1 MTTPQY
7 LDLSERERTLCHYR
21 LLHLDEF
28 IQDQDYWKLK
38 KDCLKIDWGMEGRK
52 RRKEIIKLLKQNG
65 VTTDTKNS

>member
-38 KDCLKIDWGMEGRK
+38 KT
-52 RRKEIIKLLKQNG
+52 
-65 VTTDTKNS
+65 V